1 MKNKKY
7 LMAAIAAIV
16 IIAAVVVIIFAA
28 KNASDTP
35 AKTNVTPTATA
46 TTDSE
51 ENIANEETTISEE
64 TPEGNLES
72 DTEVSTNTSTDTS
85 KTENEVSS
93 EAQKVTPTFMYFI
106 SESDTGYEQT
116 NTMLKELQEQYGDR
130 VRFDIVNVDEN
141 PDAKKNFPVD
151 GQTPALIM
159 LNTSNDIS
167 ALEFQCSDK
176 DTLIKDIENALK

>member
-7 LMAAIAAIV
+7 LMAAIAVIV

-28 KNASDTP
+28 KNTSDTP
-35 AKTNVTPTATA
+35 AKTKVTPTATA
-46 TTDSE
+46 ISESE
-51 ENIANEETTISEE
+51 ESTANEETTVSEE
-64 TPEGNLES
+64 TSEGNLES
-72 DTEVSTNTSTDTS
+72 DTEVSTNASTDTT
-85 KTENEVSS
+85 KTGSESSS
-93 EAQKVTPTFMYFI
+93 ETQKVTPTFMYFI

-116 NTMLKELQEQYGDR
+116 NIMLKELQEQYGDS

-141 PDAKKNFPVD
+141 PEAKKNFPVD